1 MKEMEAIAEWQSFAT
16 LAVNTLG
23 MPATGNSG
31 HNRDSSYIRKT
42 PYIIRKTISLAPHT
56 RRPATHRHIPQTHD
70 NCLGEYDK
78 KGVGAV
84 MRGK

>member
-1 MKEMEAIAEWQSFAT
+1 METTAEWKSFAA

-23 MPATGNSG
+23 MLASGNFG

-42 PYIIRKTISLAPHT
+42 PYIIRKTISLWRHT
-56 RRPATHRHIPQTHD
+56 QDGLRHIAIFPKHTIIAWG
-70 NCLGEYDK
+70 NMIK

>member
-1 MKEMEAIAEWQSFAT
+1 MEAIAEWKSFAA

-42 PYIIRKTISLAPHT
+42 LYIIRKTISLWHHT
-56 RRPATHRHIPQTHD
+56 QDGLRHIAIFPKHSLIAWGQM
-70 NCLGEYDK
+70 LKE
-78 KGVGAV
+78 GVKAV
-84 MRGK
+84 GKWK